1 MDHTFLPG
9 QETKHY
15 DRQDL
20 GNTCREFSKERILH
34 EVEILSPNSLS
45 VAKEKKATIVPNW
58 VAINIVLIYCRKST
72 LTKYTKEGQLADRH
86 VINIRQI
93 LII

>member
-20 GNTCREFSKERILH
+20 GNTGREFSKERILH
-34 EVEILSPNSLS
+34 EVEILNPNSLS
-45 VAKEKKATIVPNW
+45 VAKEK
-58 VAINIVLIYCRKST
+58 
-72 LTKYTKEGQLADRH
+72 
-86 VINIRQI
+86 
-93 LII
+93 